1 MSLKAEEVKKI
12 AQLSRLHYT
21 DAEIEEMRPSF
32 NTVMAFIDELTQL
45 ELDEVEPL
53 THPSFAENNFRADT
67 PETAYNLEAIIEQT
81 LEVED
86 GYLRVPSVL
95 TESEGE
101 HE

>member
-1 MSLKAEEVKKI
+1 MSLTIDEVKKI

-21 DAEIEEMRPSF
+21 DAEIEEFGSSF
-32 NTVMAFIDELTQL
+32 NTVMSFIDELTKL
-45 ELDEVEPL
+45 ELDDVEPL
-53 THPSFAENNFRADT
+53 THPSFVENNFREDK
-67 PETAYNLEAIIEQT
+67 PEMTMNLDAIFEQT

-95 TESEGE
+95 SESEGE